1 MTIIDLGWNRIK
13 TVITSLNK
21 QKIEVGFLDNS
32 NNIATIA
39 FLNEFGH
46 KARDGSQVPE
56 RAFMRDSLKKYQESF
71 LKESIQRIKSILQG
85 SLSVDSYLNI
95 SGKFWQDKIKYSIAE
110 FSTPT
115 NKPST
120 VKQKGFNDPL
130 IHTGLMLAT
139 VKYKIK

>member
-1 MTIIDLGWNRIK
+1 MIIDLGWNRIK
-13 TVITSLNK
+13 TTITALNN
-21 QKIEVGFLDNS
+21 QEVEVGFLNNS
-32 NNIATIA
+32 KNIATIA

-56 RAFMRDSLKKYQESF
+56 RAFMRDALKKYQKTF
-71 LKESIQRIKSILQG
+71 LKESIQRIKTILQG
-85 SLSVDSYLNI
+85 SLSVDSYLNQ
-95 SGKFWQDKIKYSIAE
+95 SGKFWQDSIKYSIAE
-110 FSTPT
+110 FSTPA

-120 VKQKGFNDPL
+120 VKRKGFNDPL

>member
-1 MTIIDLGWNRIK
+1 MGWNRIK
-13 TVITSLNK
+13 SVINSMNK
-21 QKIEVGFLDNS
+21 KQVEVGFINNS
-32 NNIATIA
+32 SNIATIA

-56 RAFMRDSLKKYQESF
+56 RPFMRNALKKYQESF
-71 LKESIQRIKSILQG
+71 LKESAQRIKAIMQS
-85 SLSVDSYLNI
+85 SLSLDSYLNEM
-95 SGKFWQDKIKYSIAE
+95 GKFWQDRIKYSIAE
-110 FSTPT
+110 FNNPR

-120 VKQKGFNDPL
+120 IKRKGFDDPL